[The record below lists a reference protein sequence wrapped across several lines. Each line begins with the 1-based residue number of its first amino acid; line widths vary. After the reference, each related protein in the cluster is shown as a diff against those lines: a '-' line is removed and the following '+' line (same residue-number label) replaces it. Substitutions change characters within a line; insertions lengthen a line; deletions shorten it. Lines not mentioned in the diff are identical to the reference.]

1 MFEDE
6 KAKEAFDKQIEA
18 LEAQG
23 LDLSQIQKPNF
34 NLYNCKIKRIK
45 KQGKIKIESVPPE
58 EFLIDR
64 QQNPLTML
72 SSFRTKC

>member
-1 MFEDE
+1 MATPTEIEEVEAEVFEDE

-23 LDLSQIQKPNF
+23 LDTSQIQIPNF

-45 KQGKIKIESVPPE
+45 K
-58 EFLIDR
+58 
-64 QQNPLTML
+64 
-72 SSFRTKC
+72 